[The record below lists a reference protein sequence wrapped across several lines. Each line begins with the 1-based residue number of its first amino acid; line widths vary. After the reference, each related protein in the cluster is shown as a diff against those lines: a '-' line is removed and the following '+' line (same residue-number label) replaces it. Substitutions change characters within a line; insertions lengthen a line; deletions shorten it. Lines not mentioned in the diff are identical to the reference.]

1 MRGMGPGGQV
11 RRCACGVGHLQ
22 DGAPSP
28 QSDLV
33 SMTRNWFKGSSLAF
47 PLEEAHILAVLR
59 GPSVLLLG
67 SLLALHGGNEG
78 ERVSPLSGE
87 RRALSEEGPAQSSC
101 SSC

>member
-1 MRGMGPGGQV
+1 MHAESVVCQTVP
-11 RRCACGVGHLQ
+11 
-22 DGAPSP
+22 PSP

-33 SMTRNWFKGSSLAF
+33 SLARNWFKGSSLAF
-47 PLEEAHILAVLR
+47 SLEEAHILAALR

-78 ERVSPLSGE
+78 ERVSPLLGE
-87 RRALSEEGPAQSSC
+87 SRAPLEEGPAQSSC